1 MWFNAIKGWIKKAIA
16 PTHSVPGFPRF
27 TKNRVY
33 IVQYKNG
40 QFSIWHSVGGHNNQ
54 SDCNTLTWFMVALL
68 HILHFHCTLTY
79 LQFNLHT
86 TVDSRHEKEECSIS
100 PTYTW
105 SKKRVQPLL
114 IHLHRLLC
122 QIVKLKFQRA
132 DSATS
137 LVFDIF
143 STRSDISNYILLHFW
158 NSVCFERIVK
168 HWWGDGGLAVLANLS
183 QDFLR
188 LFLQP
193 TTLYRESDWNFC
205 PDFFTTDQ
213 SGSIK
218 FLSWLEYIRRKDMHT
233 WSTQCVSHTTKNGLK
248 Y

>member
-1 MWFNAIKGWIKKAIA
+1 M
-16 PTHSVPGFPRF
+16 T
-27 TKNRVY
+27 
-33 IVQYKNG
+33 
-40 QFSIWHSVGGHNNQ
+40 VGEHNNQ
-54 SDCNTLTWFMVALL
+54 SDCNAPTWFMVALL
-68 HILHFHCTLTY
+68 HILHLH
-79 LQFNLHT
+79 LQFTLHT
-86 TVDSRHEKEECSIS
+86 TVDTRHEKEECSIS

-114 IHLHRLLC
+114 IHPSPPSLPDC
-122 QIVKLKFQRA
+122 QIEIPAGRFGNLSCVWH
-132 DSATS
+132 
-137 LVFDIF
+137 IF
-143 STRSDISNYILLHFW
+143 NKSDISNYILLHFL

-168 HWWGDGGLAVLANLS
+168 HWWGGGGLAVLANLS

>member
-1 MWFNAIKGWIKKAIA
+1 MIYGCLIA
-16 PTHSVPGFPRF
+16 HF
-27 TKNRVY
+27 
-33 IVQYKNG
+33 
-40 QFSIWHSVGGHNNQ
+40 
-54 SDCNTLTWFMVALL
+54 TLTSTVHFAHHSWYQTWEGGVFNQPDL
-68 HILHFHCTLTY
+68 H
-79 LQFNLHT
+79 
-86 TVDSRHEKEECSIS
+86 
-100 PTYTW
+100 
-105 SKKRVQPLL
+105 
-114 IHLHRLLC
+114 
-122 QIVKLKFQRA
+122 LKQKA
-132 DSATS
+132 GSATTDS
-137 LVFDIF
+137 PKSAFSARLSNWNSSGRFGNLSCVWHIF
-143 STRSDISNYILLHFW
+143 NKSDISNYILLHFL

-168 HWWGDGGLAVLANLS
+168 HWWGGGGLAVLANLS

>member
-1 MWFNAIKGWIKKAIA
+1 MRRRSVQSARLTLEAKSRFSHYWF
-16 PTHSVPGFPRF
+16 TFDQV
-27 TKNRVY
+27 
-33 IVQYKNG
+33 
-40 QFSIWHSVGGHNNQ
+40 
-54 SDCNTLTWFMVALL
+54 
-68 HILHFHCTLTY
+68 
-79 LQFNLHT
+79 
-86 TVDSRHEKEECSIS
+86 
-100 PTYTW
+100 
-105 SKKRVQPLL
+105 
-114 IHLHRLLC
+114 RLLC

-218 FLSWLEYIRRKDMHT
+218 FLSWLEYIRRGDMHT
-233 WSTQCVSHTTKNGLK
+233 WSTQCVSHTTKTGLK

>member
-1 MWFNAIKGWIKKAIA
+1 MIYGCLIAHFTLSLNIYSSLCTPQLIPDMRRRSVQSARLTLEAKSGFSHYWF
-16 PTHSVPGFPRF
+16 TF
-27 TKNRVY
+27 T
-33 IVQYKNG
+33 I
-40 QFSIWHSVGGHNNQ
+40 FSARLSNWNS
-54 SDCNTLTWFMVALL
+54 
-68 HILHFHCTLTY
+68 
-79 LQFNLHT
+79 
-86 TVDSRHEKEECSIS
+86 SRQI
-100 PTYTW
+100 
-105 SKKRVQPLL
+105 RQPLL
-114 IHLHRLLC
+114 CLTY
-122 QIVKLKFQRA
+122 FQQK
-132 DSATS
+132 
-137 LVFDIF
+137 VIF
-143 STRSDISNYILLHFW
+143 LTIFCFW

-233 WSTQCVSHTTKNGLK
+233 WSTQCVSHTTKNVLK